1 MIRRKIKKLGFT
13 YFITIFISVIFLFC
27 GTIIYFKTYSD
38 YVSTFDKESGIINN
52 IVYVNDAKA
61 DYDYYMGLNYT
72 TSYDGRLPSLINK
85 NIYNDNNLIEVAISY
100 SGVDIDN
107 FYHGYVSLTERQ
119 DKYIYYKVLA
129 VNDNGTDNMD
139 DDYILLELIDNPFT
153 DRPTNK
159 GFNGWVTD
167 YHNAILSYD
176 YNTYTRYAKIPVT
189 YTNNKPNKI
198 EVDFYA
204 NWINAKVKYVS
215 SSDINYDIDELNT
228 KGMKLLKG
236 EKTIYE
242 DVSDYYIVD
251 RIAYRERYPSGALN
265 SSGRTLWGMCWNQNG
280 CSFYIQSY
288 SSTYVEGTTY
298 YEYNSWSGMIEHDIV
313 IIGHENIDEL
323 DIGTKVASL
332 YQEIIIPNN
341 NSYAGYYNF
350 LGEYQK
356 NGICNQINGCKYYEL
371 IQYYD
376 NSGNVTLAL
385 EGVNYYYLVTRDT
398 NILVL
403 NDNSTASTISNQ
415 DKPLTLTSIYN
426 GTSYVN
432 NVSWNIGRNN
442 VYIYGDTTIEN
453 IKIRSSVT
461 KTTGTPTAGQENS
474 NLYGNWNNIKL
485 GRGIVSY
492 VWGSEYTNF
501 SSVIG
506 GNSSST
512 GQRNNVTKYK
522 LIIESGL
529 YNTIG
534 LTAGSSGRTIY
545 TNAYGIY
552 GNDYDRVN
560 NDNNKLNVVY
570 CASGS
575 WGGTIY
581 SSNDI
586 EVALNTRIKS
596 GQFGSNKS
604 DYSTGIYV
612 GGLNGGEHRAPR
624 SIIVEGG
631 YIYNLIGG
639 PLTSRNRSN
648 YNDTYMYVKGGSI
661 DIIIGGAGK
670 TKTYG
675 NRIIQVTGGQINYSV
690 FGGSNGIKADNNYND
705 TGTVDGDT
713 LVYIGGIATIGDE
726 SLVNNNV
733 IENVSQVESG
743 SVFGIGNGRYGSSYI
758 EVGSANNS
766 NIIIDGDAII
776 RKNVYAGGNYGAV
789 GINSDSSNT
798 VSNININGGL
808 IHGDVYGGGN
818 NNGSGSTNVI
828 STVNVN
834 MNAGV
839 VNGSLYGGSNQ
850 IGTIYGSTNVNVSGG
865 VVRTSVY
872 GGGRGGYQSSSNIGT
887 YVSRNSN
894 VTIGDTAL
902 GSTPVIYNN
911 VYGGSAFGS
920 VNGTTNNTNVSNY
933 NTKVIVNKGIIDGSL
948 FGGGEGNDTYTPL
961 VMGNVDVII
970 NGGEINNV
978 FGGNDAAGTPN
989 GYIKVYL
996 NGGEVNNT
1004 YGGGNQT
1011 GVTTTNVYLQ
1021 GGSSTNIYGGSNMSG
1036 NVPTTNILATSG
1048 KATTIYGGNNQGGE
1062 TNESNIIIDGGEINT
1077 IYGGGKL
1084 AKTGTSNI
1092 SLNASSIENVYGGG
1106 ESASISNNTNIT
1118 LNGSTVTNIYG
1129 GSNMS
1134 GNAPTTNI
1142 LATSGKATT
1151 IYGGNNQG
1159 GETNESNININ
1170 GSSVDTIYGG
1180 GNEANTMVTN
1190 VVINSALNKILNIYG
1205 GGNAASVDNS
1215 NILVYNG
1222 EIGNIYGGSNTSGNV
1237 LNSNIDILEEN
1248 NMTILIDNIYGGNN
1262 HGGKTTNT
1270 DIYVDGSIIGN
1281 VYGGGNEAISGN
1293 SKVSLKNTTI
1303 NSEVYGGGNQASLD
1317 NNTSVDIINSTIYG
1331 NVFGGG
1337 NAGMVNGNTDL
1348 YVSNSQVYSSIYAG
1362 GNGATAIVSGN
1373 TLVDID
1379 GTTNVTQH
1387 VFGGGN
1393 AAATGINN
1401 GNSNSIVNI
1410 AGGYILGNVYGGANT
1425 SVINGNAHVN
1435 IGINAVTNNN
1445 LIKGDINING
1455 TVFGGGEANAGGS
1468 QIFDWSFISVTK
1480 GIDVLIDGSSHNE
1493 FLIGTSIF
1501 GSGNASS
1508 SAGISNVIIKNYGT
1522 IDNYKK
1528 NISIQRATCVII
1540 DNSAIE
1546 LEGIADRTNELFSD
1560 VPFTIARV
1568 DELKIK
1574 NGSTLFLQT
1583 NTNLL
1588 KAFTSLVDV
1597 TDSNGNVVE
1606 EVARVTI
1613 NDETG
1618 EISSNVDNRL
1628 YIWESKNVNVLL
1640 DIAGTSYGKVTG
1652 MTFFGMFN
1660 HDREGNVELGMYS
1673 PNYQEGSEITSNTL
1687 SYFADGAYVMGLH
1700 SVNHD
1705 IKVDGFYTN
1714 YESEDNPNHINVN
1727 YIDPTALGDNCYKWV
1742 IGAPVLAY
1750 EIEDLKASKYSTLG
1764 TVELPLTD
1772 FSEPNTKFYIQGFAY
1787 NELDSEISLVDSKDI
1802 PRIASSSEI
1811 ADTVMSLVMESSNV
1825 GWITKG
1831 STTFKTNEQPVV
1843 GTMQYNSEN
1852 SNIVPT
1858 LLFYLYH
1865 SKNLNSTKRLG
1876 KVRISLKVE
1885 TPINEISSKFTD
1897 LNIVINLSRALINT
1911 IDYEGALTAGRKY
1924 ELFATTNTN
1933 VTTKSSISTYF
1944 SLYTTSDTP
1953 FYKNGYHRTLISNYV
1968 LPAKTKITMIDYAN
1982 SNLPEYYYYVVSEDD
1997 VIQATNEYNLYKEA
2011 SYNFS
2016 KFIRM
2021 GSSSSGNHYD
2031 DETANNH
2038 YYDNELKVAEE
2049 EFIFIVDFDESNI
2062 NENKNNLYLLM
2073 ELRNSDSQVLIGVL
2087 EQQQKIMF
2095 YNLYYNSDGIINLD
2109 ASLSNNNIYVGHNTN
2124 LTVTTNFVQQKI
2136 NGLTVY
2142 DTSYFDNKLGIKLTL
2157 IDAYGN
2163 QVNGADLLGV
2173 TFKYDGMTYH
2183 PRLDGTVRFNLAE
2196 KVANVT
2202 SNIIIDTTNSN
2213 LSSGQYTLKIES
2225 FASPDG
2231 IYYGLIASD
2240 YTTIS
2245 LNVVDTI
2252 YGLSVKTKDELLI
2265 IDKEKGYTLF
2275 NNNVIVFDF
2284 EYASGLKNPNIRVA
2298 LYRRD
2303 YSSITTDMYNKVDLK
2318 NFFTDNYTVSANEME
2333 YILANSPTSKF
2344 SKYMYL
2350 KPHLITGT
2358 YKIVFSLYDGDVYVG
2373 DVYKYLV
2380 IK

>member
-1 MIRRKIKKLGFT
+1 
-13 YFITIFISVIFLFC
+13 
-27 GTIIYFKTYSD
+27 
-38 YVSTFDKESGIINN
+38 
-52 IVYVNDAKA
+52 
-61 DYDYYMGLNYT
+61 
-72 TSYDGRLPSLINK
+72 
-85 NIYNDNNLIEVAISY
+85 
-100 SGVDIDN
+100 
-107 FYHGYVSLTERQ
+107 
-119 DKYIYYKVLA
+119 
-129 VNDNGTDNMD
+129 
-139 DDYILLELIDNPFT
+139 
-153 DRPTNK
+153 
-159 GFNGWVTD
+159 
-167 YHNAILSYD
+167 
-176 YNTYTRYAKIPVT
+176 
-189 YTNNKPNKI
+189 
-198 EVDFYA
+198 
-204 NWINAKVKYVS
+204 
-215 SSDINYDIDELNT
+215 
-228 KGMKLLKG
+228 
-236 EKTIYE
+236 
-242 DVSDYYIVD
+242 
-251 RIAYRERYPSGALN
+251 
-265 SSGRTLWGMCWNQNG
+265 
-280 CSFYIQSY
+280 
-288 SSTYVEGTTY
+288 
-298 YEYNSWSGMIEHDIV
+298 
-313 IIGHENIDEL
+313 
-323 DIGTKVASL
+323 
-332 YQEIIIPNN
+332 
-341 NSYAGYYNF
+341 
-350 LGEYQK
+350 
-356 NGICNQINGCKYYEL
+356 
-371 IQYYD
+371 
-376 NSGNVTLAL
+376 
-385 EGVNYYYLVTRDT
+385 
-398 NILVL
+398 
-403 NDNSTASTISNQ
+403 
-415 DKPLTLTSIYN
+415 
-426 GTSYVN
+426 
-432 NVSWNIGRNN
+432 
-442 VYIYGDTTIEN
+442 
-453 IKIRSSVT
+453 
-461 KTTGTPTAGQENS
+461 
-474 NLYGNWNNIKL
+474 
-485 GRGIVSY
+485 
-492 VWGSEYTNF
+492 
-501 SSVIG
+501 
-506 GNSSST
+506 
-512 GQRNNVTKYK
+512 
-522 LIIESGL
+522 
-529 YNTIG
+529 
-534 LTAGSSGRTIY
+534 
-545 TNAYGIY
+545 
-552 GNDYDRVN
+552 
-560 NDNNKLNVVY
+560 
-570 CASGS
+570 
-575 WGGTIY
+575 
-581 SSNDI
+581 
-586 EVALNTRIKS
+586 
-596 GQFGSNKS
+596 
-604 DYSTGIYV
+604 
-612 GGLNGGEHRAPR
+612 
-624 SIIVEGG
+624 
-631 YIYNLIGG
+631 
-639 PLTSRNRSN
+639 
-648 YNDTYMYVKGGSI
+648 
-661 DIIIGGAGK
+661 
-670 TKTYG
+670 
-675 NRIIQVTGGQINYSV
+675 
-690 FGGSNGIKADNNYND
+690 
-705 TGTVDGDT
+705 
-713 LVYIGGIATIGDE
+713 
-726 SLVNNNV
+726 
-733 IENVSQVESG
+733 
-743 SVFGIGNGRYGSSYI
+743 
-758 EVGSANNS
+758 
-766 NIIIDGDAII
+766 
-776 RKNVYAGGNYGAV
+776 
-789 GINSDSSNT
+789 
-798 VSNININGGL
+798 
-808 IHGDVYGGGN
+808 
-818 NNGSGSTNVI
+818 
-828 STVNVN
+828 
-834 MNAGV
+834 
-839 VNGSLYGGSNQ
+839 
-850 IGTIYGSTNVNVSGG
+850 
-865 VVRTSVY
+865 
-872 GGGRGGYQSSSNIGT
+872 
-887 YVSRNSN
+887 
-894 VTIGDTAL
+894 
-902 GSTPVIYNN
+902 
-911 VYGGSAFGS
+911 
-920 VNGTTNNTNVSNY
+920 
-933 NTKVIVNKGIIDGSL
+933 
-948 FGGGEGNDTYTPL
+948 
-961 VMGNVDVII
+961 
-970 NGGEINNV
+970 
-978 FGGNDAAGTPN
+978 
-989 GYIKVYL
+989 
-996 NGGEVNNT
+996 
-1004 YGGGNQT
+1004 
-1011 GVTTTNVYLQ
+1011 
-1021 GGSSTNIYGGSNMSG
+1021 MSG
-1036 NVPTTNILATSG
+1036 NV
-1048 KATTIYGGNNQGGE
+1048 
-1062 TNESNIIIDGGEINT
+1062 
-1077 IYGGGKL
+1077 
-1084 AKTGTSNI
+1084 
-1092 SLNASSIENVYGGG
+1092 
-1106 ESASISNNTNIT
+1106 
-1118 LNGSTVTNIYG
+1118 
-1129 GSNMS
+1129 
-1134 GNAPTTNI
+1134 PTTNI